1 MIAPTEDVLTRFW
14 GKFSNYLPD
23 FFAGLLILIIG
34 LILAAVLKK
43 IFITIIRFLK
53 INYLLEKMKLMSRKE
68 IGLWEEILAEL
79 LKWTVVI
86 LFLIPTLEVW
96 GLSQA
101 TVVLNQFLFYIPN
114 VIVAA
119 IIGFVGLLSANLVS
133 DLVRHSVTTLGA
145 SSANSLSVFSKS
157 AILFFTVLVILNQLG
172 VAQDLI
178 RILFT
183 GIVVMLALAGGLAF
197 GLGGKEI
204 AKELLDTLKSKLAK

>member
-14 GKFSNYLPD
+14 SKFSDYLPD

-34 LILAAVLKK
+34 LILSEILKK
-43 IFITIIRFLK
+43 LFITLIRFLK
-53 INYLLEKMKLMSRKE
+53 INYLLEKMKLMSKKE
-68 IGLWEEILAEL
+68 VNLWEEILAEL

-86 LFLIPTLEVW
+86 LFLISTLEVW
-96 GLSQA
+96 GLSRA

-119 IIGFVGLLSANLVS
+119 IIGFVGLLLANLVS

-145 SSANSLSVFSKS
+145 SSANSLSIFSKS

-183 GIVVMLALAGGLAF
+183 GIVVMLAMAGGLAF

-204 AKELLDTLKSKLAK
+204 AKELLDQLKQKLLK